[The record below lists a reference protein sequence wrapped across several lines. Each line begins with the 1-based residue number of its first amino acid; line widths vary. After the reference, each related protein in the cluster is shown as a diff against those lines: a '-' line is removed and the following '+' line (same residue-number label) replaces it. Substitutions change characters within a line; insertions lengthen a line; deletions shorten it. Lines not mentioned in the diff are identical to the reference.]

1 MPHQIVSRDE
11 WLAAR
16 EALLAKEKAFTKER
30 DALSQE
36 RRRLPCVK
44 FDKTYVFV
52 GPAGKETLADL
63 FARRNQLL
71 VYHFMFGPDWNE
83 GCPGCSFWADNYNG
97 AVVHRSQRD
106 VSLVA
111 ISRSPLEKRANYR
124 KRLSWSFTGCCR
136 TATTSSTTPHLLH
149 APGAEDGGLHLQGRR
164 VRVVGGERVRRGRGR
179 PNIPHLFLLCARAE
193 HAHRLLDL
201 LPKGRERA
209 GPVLPDDLGAPARP
223 ARGSRKAAGIA
234 TANVGVG
241 EFAAA
246 FW

>member
-1 MPHQIVSRDE
+1 MPYQIVSRDE

-44 FDKTYVFV
+44 VDKTYVFV

-63 FARRNQLL
+63 FAGRNQLL

-97 AVVHRSQRD
+97 AVVHRSHRD

-111 ISRSPLEKRANYR
+111 ISRSPLEERENYR
-124 KRLSWSFTGCCR
+124 KRMSWSFTWVLSYGNDFKHDNHISFTPQAQK
-136 TATTSSTTPHLLH
+136 TAVYQ
-149 APGAEDGGLHLQGRR
+149 QGRR
-164 VRVVGGERVRRGRGR
+164 VRVVGGERVYQGGRRR
-179 PNIPHLFLLCARAE
+179 PNIPHLFLLCARAGHTE
-193 HAHRLLDL
+193 MR
-201 LPKGRERA
+201 PS
-209 GPVLPDDLGAPARP
+209 PAR
-223 ARGSRKAAGIA
+223 SAAQG
-234 TANVGVG
+234 
-241 EFAAA
+241 
-246 FW
+246 